1 MWSHFYNYYLNL
13 VRDNDHGLRLLVDAM
28 DDLDLWKNT
37 VIVLTADHGEM
48 AGSHGGLRGEGPFA
62 YELNSP
68 ITLLISH
75 PAYPGGEKVTPL
87 ASHLDLL
94 PTFLGLSGPPEAPPQ
109 AGLKA

>member
-48 AGSHGGLRGEGPFA
+48 AGSHGGFRGKGPFA
-62 YELNSP
+62 YELNSHIP
-68 ITLLISH
+68 LLISH
-75 PAYPGGEKVTPL
+75 PAYARGKKATPPTPPP
-87 ASHLDLL
+87 DLL
-94 PTFLGLSGPPEAPPQ
+94 PTIVRHTPLPHAPRPC
-109 AGLKA
+109 AP